1 MSKPTI
7 LLIPRDGDPHKL
19 LAPGR
24 AGAMVP
30 LAAFDE
36 VAGKSRPCPVCG
48 AAVRWYRPPTDQM
61 DPCYICSVDWQHQ
74 FEQEAV
80 IVREW
85 RVGHCRDRQARKALV
100 LALDGEPVPEGVDR
114 ARRALAI
121 AEGCPF
127 DPANVVLVDDLYRRE
142 HFWRLVAFR
151 WSGHDRRWGRSY
163 AGKPVRLA
171 DFEHVPGIVAGDGSG
186 MALVRALATIAAH
199 RLGCEVVVVGEASDG
214 QA

>member
-1 MSKPTI
+1 MSKGPTV
-7 LLIPRDGDPHKL
+7 LLVPPTPDHPL

-24 AGAMVP
+24 AGAMAP

-85 RVGHCRDRQARKALV
+85 RVGYCRDRQARKALV
-100 LALDGEPVPEGVDR
+100 LALDGKPVPEGMDR
-114 ARRALAI
+114 AARTLAALDREPEDGPMTFAHARLAYI
-121 AEGCPF
+121 RVSG
-127 DPANVVLVDDLYRRE
+127 ANVLALTVTSHTE
-142 HFWRLVAFR
+142 HGDAVYKHY
-151 WSGHDRRWGRSY
+151 S
-163 AGKPVRLA
+163 PVKHGLSE
-171 DFEHVPGIVAGDGSG
+171 DVTLPV
-186 MALVRALATIAAH
+186 ALATIAAH
-199 RLGCEVVVVGEASDG
+199 RLGCEVVVVGEGVRDA
-214 QA
+214 